1 MAYSNLCAN
10 TLRFDINIMEGNLLE
25 NEGEKNKGT
34 RSTENKATNRK
45 YKDTVFRMLFNNKK
59 EALGLY
65 NNLFDT
71 EYTDESLID
80 IVTLEDVLFIPRKND
95 VAFTMNGRFVVLVEH
110 QSTINENMPL
120 RFLIYIA
127 RLYEKIIDAD
137 NIYRRKLIKIPAPEF
152 VVLYNGRDDL
162 KRDGKVVIELELNLS
177 DAFKDDGD
185 VQPELF
191 KDNKGAQ
198 LELKVKVIDIRYSSH
213 NKLVTKKDTLEQY
226 SRFIQIIEDCRKS
239 EENLDEVMKT
249 AVNMAIE
256 NNILTEFL
264 KKNGSEVRNMLTLE
278 YDEET
283 ARRVEREEAIEEGR
297 EEGRREGEQAR
308 RQLIISC
315 LRKFKSCEVVADIL
329 DISVEEVQKIK
340 DNLI

>member
-1 MAYSNLCAN
+1 MTTDN
-10 TLRFDINIMEGNLLE
+10 TTG
-25 NEGEKNKGT
+25 G
-34 RSTENKATNRK
+34 TENKTTNRK

-71 EYTDESLID
+71 DYTDESLID

-162 KRDGKVVIELELNLS
+162 KQDGKVVTELELNLS
-177 DAFKDDGD
+177 DTFKDDGD

-191 KDNKGAQ
+191 KDNKGAH

-239 EENLDEVMKT
+239 EENLDEAMKT

-264 KKNGSEVRNMLTLE
+264 KKNGSEVHNMLTLE

-283 ARRVEREEAIEEGR
+283 ARRVEREEAMEEGR

-340 DNLI
+340 DNM

>member
-1 MAYSNLCAN
+1 MALIH
-10 TLRFDINIMEGNLLE
+10 FDINIMEEDILG
-25 NEGEKNKGT
+25 KDKAT
-34 RSTENKATNRK
+34 DKTINKAKDKTMDTIMNKTADKKTNKVINKDTNSK

-59 EALGLY
+59 EAIGLY

-137 NIYRRKLIKIPAPEF
+137 NIYRRRLIKIPAPEF
-152 VVLYNGRDDL
+152 VVLYNGRDNL
-162 KRDGKVVIELELNLS
+162 TQNGKAVTELELKLS

-185 VQPELF
+185 MQPGLF
-191 KDNKGAQ
+191 KDNRNMQ
-198 LELKVKVIDIRYSSH
+198 LELKVKVIDIRYLSQ
-213 NKLVTKKDTLEQY
+213 NKVVTKNDTLEQY
-226 SRFIQIIEDCRKS
+226 SRFIQIIEDYRKS

-249 AVNMAIE
+249 AINTAIE

-264 KKNGSEVRNMLTLE
+264 KKNSSEV
-278 YDEET
+278 
-283 ARRVEREEAIEEGR
+283 
-297 EEGRREGEQAR
+297 
-308 RQLIISC
+308 
-315 LRKFKSCEVVADIL
+315 
-329 DISVEEVQKIK
+329 
-340 DNLI
+340 

>member
-10 TLRFDINIMEGNLLE
+10 TLRFDINIMEGNLL
-25 NEGEKNKGT
+25 GKDMTTDKTTGG
-34 RSTENKATNRK
+34 TENKTTNRK

-95 VAFTMNGRFVVLVEH
+95 VAFTMNGRFVV
-110 QSTINENMPL
+110 
-120 RFLIYIA
+120 
-127 RLYEKIIDAD
+127 
-137 NIYRRKLIKIPAPEF
+137 
-152 VVLYNGRDDL
+152 
-162 KRDGKVVIELELNLS
+162 
-177 DAFKDDGD
+177 
-185 VQPELF
+185 
-191 KDNKGAQ
+191 
-198 LELKVKVIDIRYSSH
+198 
-213 NKLVTKKDTLEQY
+213 TKKDTLEQY
-226 SRFIQIIEDCRKS
+226 SCFIQIIEDCRKS
-239 EENLDEVMKT
+239 EENLDEAMKT

-264 KKNGSEVRNMLTLE
+264 KENGSEVRNMLTLE

-283 ARRVEREEAIEEGR
+283 ARRVEREEAMEEGR

-340 DNLI
+340 DNM

>member
-1 MAYSNLCAN
+1 M
-10 TLRFDINIMEGNLLE
+10 E
-25 NEGEKNKGT
+25 NEGEKNKQ
-34 RSTENKATNRK
+34 TEGSYNKTTNRK

-95 VAFTMNGRFVVLVEH
+95 VAFTMNGRFV
-110 QSTINENMPL
+110 
-120 RFLIYIA
+120 
-127 RLYEKIIDAD
+127 
-137 NIYRRKLIKIPAPEF
+137 
-152 VVLYNGRDDL
+152 
-162 KRDGKVVIELELNLS
+162 
-177 DAFKDDGD
+177 
-185 VQPELF
+185 
-191 KDNKGAQ
+191 
-198 LELKVKVIDIRYSSH
+198 
-213 NKLVTKKDTLEQY
+213 VTKKDTLEQY

-340 DNLI
+340 DNM

>member
-10 TLRFDINIMEGNLLE
+10 TLRFDINIMEGNLL
-25 NEGEKNKGT
+25 GKDMTTDKTTGG
-34 RSTENKATNRK
+34 TENKTTNRK

-80 IVTLEDVLFIPRKND
+80 IVTLEDVLFIPKKND
-95 VAFTMNGRFVVLVEH
+95 VAFTMNGRFV
-110 QSTINENMPL
+110 
-120 RFLIYIA
+120 
-127 RLYEKIIDAD
+127 
-137 NIYRRKLIKIPAPEF
+137 
-152 VVLYNGRDDL
+152 
-162 KRDGKVVIELELNLS
+162 
-177 DAFKDDGD
+177 
-185 VQPELF
+185 
-191 KDNKGAQ
+191 
-198 LELKVKVIDIRYSSH
+198 
-213 NKLVTKKDTLEQY
+213 VTKKDTLEQY

-283 ARRVEREEAIEEGR
+283 ARRVEREEAMEEGR

-340 DNLI
+340 DNM

>member
-1 MAYSNLCAN
+1 
-10 TLRFDINIMEGNLLE
+10 
-25 NEGEKNKGT
+25 
-34 RSTENKATNRK
+34 
-45 YKDTVFRMLFNNKK
+45 
-59 EALGLY
+59 
-65 NNLFDT
+65 
-71 EYTDESLID
+71 
-80 IVTLEDVLFIPRKND
+80 
-95 VAFTMNGRFVVLVEH
+95 MNGRFVVLVEH

-162 KRDGKVVIELELNLS
+162 KQDGKVVTELELNLS
-177 DAFKDDGD
+177 DAFKDDD

-191 KDNKGAQ
+191 KGDKGAQ

-239 EENLDEVMKT
+239 EENLDEAMKT

-264 KKNGSEVRNMLTLE
+264 KENGSEVHNMLTLE

-283 ARRVEREEAIEEGR
+283 ARRVEREEAMEEGR

-329 DISVEEVQKIK
+329 DIPVEEVQKIK
-340 DNLI
+340 DNM

>member
-10 TLRFDINIMEGNLLE
+10 TLRFDINIMEGNLL
-25 NEGEKNKGT
+25 GKDMTTDKTTGG
-34 RSTENKATNRK
+34 TENKTTNKK

-95 VAFTMNGRFVVLVEH
+95 VAFTMNGRFVV
-110 QSTINENMPL
+110 
-120 RFLIYIA
+120 
-127 RLYEKIIDAD
+127 
-137 NIYRRKLIKIPAPEF
+137 
-152 VVLYNGRDDL
+152 
-162 KRDGKVVIELELNLS
+162 
-177 DAFKDDGD
+177 
-185 VQPELF
+185 
-191 KDNKGAQ
+191 
-198 LELKVKVIDIRYSSH
+198 
-213 NKLVTKKDTLEQY
+213 TKKDTLEQY
-226 SRFIQIIEDCRKS
+226 SRFIQIIEECRKS
-239 EENLDEVMKT
+239 EENLDEAMKK

-264 KKNGSEVRNMLTLE
+264 KENGSEVRNMLTLE

-283 ARRVEREEAIEEGR
+283 ARRVEREEAM
-297 EEGRREGEQAR
+297 EEGRREGGEQAR

-340 DNLI
+340 DNM

>member
-1 MAYSNLCAN
+1 M
-10 TLRFDINIMEGNLLE
+10 TTDKTTG
-25 NEGEKNKGT
+25 G
-34 RSTENKATNRK
+34 TENKTTNRK

-71 EYTDESLID
+71 EYTDESLIG

>member
-1 MAYSNLCAN
+1 MYDYDRRD
-10 TLRFDINIMEGNLLE
+10 RFGNARELHID
-25 NEGEKNKGT
+25 
-34 RSTENKATNRK
+34 KAL
-45 YKDTVFRMLFNNKK
+45 DV
-59 EALGLY
+59 
-65 NNLFDT
+65 DT

-80 IVTLEDVLFIPRKND
+80 IITLEDVFFIPRKND
-95 VAFTMNGRFVVLVEH
+95 VAFTMNGRFVVSVEH

-152 VVLYNGRDDL
+152 VVLYNGRDNL
-162 KRDGKVVIELELNLS
+162 KQDGKVVTELELNLS

-198 LELKVKVIDIRYSSH
+198 LELKVKVIDIRYSLH
-213 NKLVTKKDTLEQY
+213 NKLLTKKDTLEQY

-283 ARRVEREEAIEEGR
+283 ARRVEREEAMEEGR
-297 EEGRREGEQAR
+297 EEGRREGGEQAR

-315 LRKFKSCEVVADIL
+315 LRKFKSCEIVADIL

-340 DNLI
+340 DNM

>member
-1 MAYSNLCAN
+1 MTTDKN
-10 TLRFDINIMEGNLLE
+10 TG
-25 NEGEKNKGT
+25 G
-34 RSTENKATNRK
+34 TENKTTNRK

-137 NIYRRKLIKIPAPEF
+137 NIYRRKLIKIPSPEF

-162 KRDGKVVIELELNLS
+162 EQDGKVVTELELNLS
-177 DAFKDDGD
+177 EAFKDDGD

-283 ARRVEREEAIEEGR
+283 ARRVEREEAMEEGR
-297 EEGRREGEQAR
+297 EEGRREGGEQAR

-340 DNLI
+340 DNM

>member
-10 TLRFDINIMEGNLLE
+10 TLRFDINIMEGNLL
-25 NEGEKNKGT
+25 GKDMTTDKTTGG
-34 RSTENKATNRK
+34 TENKTTNRK

-95 VAFTMNGRFVVLVEH
+95 VAFTMNGRFVV
-110 QSTINENMPL
+110 
-120 RFLIYIA
+120 
-127 RLYEKIIDAD
+127 
-137 NIYRRKLIKIPAPEF
+137 
-152 VVLYNGRDDL
+152 
-162 KRDGKVVIELELNLS
+162 
-177 DAFKDDGD
+177 
-185 VQPELF
+185 
-191 KDNKGAQ
+191 
-198 LELKVKVIDIRYSSH
+198 
-213 NKLVTKKDTLEQY
+213 TKKDTLEQY
-226 SRFIQIIEDCRKS
+226 SCFIQIIEDCRKS
-239 EENLDEVMKT
+239 EENLDEAMKT

-264 KKNGSEVRNMLTLE
+264 KENGSEVRNMLTLE

-283 ARRVEREEAIEEGR
+283 ARRVEREEAM
-297 EEGRREGEQAR
+297 EEGRREGGEQAR

-340 DNLI
+340 DNM

>member
-1 MAYSNLCAN
+1 VAYSNLCAN
-10 TLRFDINIMEGNLLE
+10 TLRFDINIMEGNLL
-25 NEGEKNKGT
+25 GKDMTTDKTTGG
-34 RSTENKATNRK
+34 TENKTTNKK

-95 VAFTMNGRFVVLVEH
+95 VAFTMNGRFVV
-110 QSTINENMPL
+110 
-120 RFLIYIA
+120 
-127 RLYEKIIDAD
+127 
-137 NIYRRKLIKIPAPEF
+137 
-152 VVLYNGRDDL
+152 
-162 KRDGKVVIELELNLS
+162 
-177 DAFKDDGD
+177 
-185 VQPELF
+185 
-191 KDNKGAQ
+191 
-198 LELKVKVIDIRYSSH
+198 
-213 NKLVTKKDTLEQY
+213 TKKDTLEQY
-226 SRFIQIIEDCRKS
+226 SRFIQIIEECRKS
-239 EENLDEVMKT
+239 EENLDEAMKK

-264 KKNGSEVRNMLTLE
+264 KENGSEVHNMLTLE

-283 ARRVEREEAIEEGR
+283 ARRVEREEAMEEGR

-340 DNLI
+340 DNM

>member
-1 MAYSNLCAN
+1 M
-10 TLRFDINIMEGNLLE
+10 E

-80 IVTLEDVLFIPRKND
+80 IITLEDVLFIPRKND

-162 KRDGKVVIELELNLS
+162 KQDGKVVTELELNLS

-198 LELKVKVIDIRYSSH
+198 LELKVKVIDIRYSSR

-239 EENLDEVMKT
+239 EENIDEVMKT

-283 ARRVEREEAIEEGR
+283 ARRVEREEAMEEGR
-297 EEGRREGEQAR
+297 EEGRREGGEQAR

-340 DNLI
+340 DNM

>member
-10 TLRFDINIMEGNLLE
+10 TLRFDINIMEGNLL
-25 NEGEKNKGT
+25 GKDMTTDKTTGG
-34 RSTENKATNRK
+34 TENKTTNRK

-95 VAFTMNGRFVVLVEH
+95 VAFTMNGRFV
-110 QSTINENMPL
+110 
-120 RFLIYIA
+120 
-127 RLYEKIIDAD
+127 
-137 NIYRRKLIKIPAPEF
+137 
-152 VVLYNGRDDL
+152 
-162 KRDGKVVIELELNLS
+162 
-177 DAFKDDGD
+177 
-185 VQPELF
+185 
-191 KDNKGAQ
+191 
-198 LELKVKVIDIRYSSH
+198 
-213 NKLVTKKDTLEQY
+213 VTKKDTLEQY

-340 DNLI
+340 DNM

>member
-10 TLRFDINIMEGNLLE
+10 TLRFDINIMEGNLL
-25 NEGEKNKGT
+25 GKDMTTDKTTGG
-34 RSTENKATNRK
+34 TENKTTNRK

-95 VAFTMNGRFVVLVEH
+95 VAFTMNGRFVV
-110 QSTINENMPL
+110 
-120 RFLIYIA
+120 
-127 RLYEKIIDAD
+127 
-137 NIYRRKLIKIPAPEF
+137 
-152 VVLYNGRDDL
+152 
-162 KRDGKVVIELELNLS
+162 
-177 DAFKDDGD
+177 
-185 VQPELF
+185 
-191 KDNKGAQ
+191 
-198 LELKVKVIDIRYSSH
+198 
-213 NKLVTKKDTLEQY
+213 TKKDTLEQY

-264 KKNGSEVRNMLTLE
+264 KENGSEVRNMLTLE

-340 DNLI
+340 DNM

>member
-1 MAYSNLCAN
+1 
-10 TLRFDINIMEGNLLE
+10 MEGNLLE

-80 IVTLEDVLFIPRKND
+80 IITLEDVLFIPRKND
-95 VAFTMNGRFVVLVEH
+95 VAFTMNGRFMVLVEH

-162 KRDGKVVIELELNLS
+162 KQDGKVVTELELNLS
-177 DAFKDDGD
+177 EAFKDDGD

-198 LELKVKVIDIRYSSH
+198 LELKVKVIDIRYSSR

-264 KKNGSEVRNMLTLE
+264 KENGSEVRNMLTLE

-283 ARRVEREEAIEEGR
+283 ARRVEREEAR

-340 DNLI
+340 DNM

>member
-1 MAYSNLCAN
+1 
-10 TLRFDINIMEGNLLE
+10 MEGNLLGKDMTTDE
-25 NEGEKNKGT
+25 TTGG
-34 RSTENKATNRK
+34 TENKTTNRK

-71 EYTDESLID
+71 DYTDESLID

-162 KRDGKVVIELELNLS
+162 KQDGKVVTELELNLS
-177 DAFKDDGD
+177 DAFKDDD

-191 KDNKGAQ
+191 KGDKGTQ

-239 EENLDEVMKT
+239 EENLDEAMKT

-264 KKNGSEVRNMLTLE
+264 KENGSEVHNMLTLE

-283 ARRVEREEAIEEGR
+283 ARRVEREEAMEEGRKEGR

-329 DISVEEVQKIK
+329 DIPVEEVQKIK
-340 DNLI
+340 DNM

>member
-1 MAYSNLCAN
+1 MEE
-10 TLRFDINIMEGNLLE
+10 NIL
-25 NEGEKNKGT
+25 EKNKET
-34 RSTENKATNRK
+34 DKNTDTIKNKTADKMTNKVKNKDTNRK
-45 YKDTVFRMLFNNKK
+45 YKDSVFRMLFNNKK

-71 EYTDESLID
+71 DYTDESLID

-152 VVLYNGRDDL
+152 VVLYNGRDNL
-162 KRDGKVVIELELNLS
+162 RQDGKVVTELELNLS

-185 VQPELF
+185 VQLGLF
-191 KDNKGAQ
+191 KEDKSVQ
-198 LELKVKVIDIRYSSH
+198 LELKVKVIDIRYSSQ
-213 NKLVTKKDTLEQY
+213 NKVVTKNDTLEQY
-226 SRFIQIIEDCRKS
+226 SRFIQIIEDYRKS
-239 EENLDEVMKT
+239 EENLDKVMKT
-249 AVNMAIE
+249 AINTAIE

-264 KKNGSEVRNMLTLE
+264 KKNSSEVRNMLTLE
-278 YDEET
+278 YDEEV
-283 ARRVEREEAIEEGR
+283 ARRVEREEAKEEGR
-297 EEGRREGEQAR
+297 EEGRREGEQASR

-315 LRKFKSCEVVADIL
+315 LRKFQSCSTVADIL
-329 DISVEEVQKIK
+329 DIPVEEVQKIK
-340 DNLI
+340 DNM

>member
-10 TLRFDINIMEGNLLE
+10 TLRFDINIMEGNLL
-25 NEGEKNKGT
+25 GKDMTTDKTTGG
-34 RSTENKATNRK
+34 TENKTTNGK

-95 VAFTMNGRFVVLVEH
+95 VAFTMNGRFV
-110 QSTINENMPL
+110 
-120 RFLIYIA
+120 
-127 RLYEKIIDAD
+127 
-137 NIYRRKLIKIPAPEF
+137 
-152 VVLYNGRDDL
+152 
-162 KRDGKVVIELELNLS
+162 
-177 DAFKDDGD
+177 
-185 VQPELF
+185 
-191 KDNKGAQ
+191 
-198 LELKVKVIDIRYSSH
+198 
-213 NKLVTKKDTLEQY
+213 VTKKDTLEQY

-340 DNLI
+340 DNM

>member
-10 TLRFDINIMEGNLLE
+10 TLRFDINIMEGNLL
-25 NEGEKNKGT
+25 GKDMTTDKTTGG
-34 RSTENKATNRK
+34 TENKTTNGK

-71 EYTDESLID
+71 DYTDESLID

-95 VAFTMNGRFVVLVEH
+95 VAFTMNGRFV
-110 QSTINENMPL
+110 
-120 RFLIYIA
+120 
-127 RLYEKIIDAD
+127 
-137 NIYRRKLIKIPAPEF
+137 
-152 VVLYNGRDDL
+152 
-162 KRDGKVVIELELNLS
+162 
-177 DAFKDDGD
+177 
-185 VQPELF
+185 
-191 KDNKGAQ
+191 
-198 LELKVKVIDIRYSSH
+198 
-213 NKLVTKKDTLEQY
+213 VTKKDTLEQY

-340 DNLI
+340 DNM

>member
-1 MAYSNLCAN
+1 
-10 TLRFDINIMEGNLLE
+10 MEENLLK
-25 NEGEKNKGT
+25 NEGEKNKET
-34 RSTENKATNRK
+34 RGAENKATNRK

-162 KRDGKVVIELELNLS
+162 KQDGKVVTELELNLS

-191 KDNKGAQ
+191 KGDKGAQ

-239 EENLDEVMKT
+239 EENLDEAMKT

-264 KKNGSEVRNMLTLE
+264 KENGSEVRNMLTLE

-283 ARRVEREEAIEEGR
+283 ARRVEREEAM
-297 EEGRREGEQAR
+297 EEGRREGGEQAR

-329 DISVEEVQKIK
+329 DIPVEEVQKIK
-340 DNLI
+340 DNYERQ

>member
-10 TLRFDINIMEGNLLE
+10 TLRFDINIMEGNLL
-25 NEGEKNKGT
+25 GKDMTTDKTTGG
-34 RSTENKATNRK
+34 TENKTTNRK

-95 VAFTMNGRFVVLVEH
+95 VAFTMNGRFVV
-110 QSTINENMPL
+110 
-120 RFLIYIA
+120 
-127 RLYEKIIDAD
+127 
-137 NIYRRKLIKIPAPEF
+137 
-152 VVLYNGRDDL
+152 
-162 KRDGKVVIELELNLS
+162 
-177 DAFKDDGD
+177 
-185 VQPELF
+185 
-191 KDNKGAQ
+191 
-198 LELKVKVIDIRYSSH
+198 
-213 NKLVTKKDTLEQY
+213 TKKDTLEQY

-264 KKNGSEVRNMLTLE
+264 KENGSEVRNMLTLE

-283 ARRVEREEAIEEGR
+283 ARRVEREEAMEEGRKEGR

-340 DNLI
+340 DNM

>member
-10 TLRFDINIMEGNLLE
+10 TLRFDINIMEGNLL
-25 NEGEKNKGT
+25 GKDMTTDKTTGG
-34 RSTENKATNRK
+34 TENKTTNRK

-80 IVTLEDVLFIPRKND
+80 IVTLEDVLFIPKKND
-95 VAFTMNGRFVVLVEH
+95 VAFTMNGRFV
-110 QSTINENMPL
+110 
-120 RFLIYIA
+120 
-127 RLYEKIIDAD
+127 
-137 NIYRRKLIKIPAPEF
+137 
-152 VVLYNGRDDL
+152 
-162 KRDGKVVIELELNLS
+162 
-177 DAFKDDGD
+177 
-185 VQPELF
+185 
-191 KDNKGAQ
+191 
-198 LELKVKVIDIRYSSH
+198 
-213 NKLVTKKDTLEQY
+213 VTKKDTLEQY

-340 DNLI
+340 DNM

>member
-1 MAYSNLCAN
+1 MK
-10 TLRFDINIMEGNLLE
+10 
-25 NEGEKNKGT
+25 NEGEKNKET
-34 RSTENKATNRK
+34 RGAENKTTNRK

-162 KRDGKVVIELELNLS
+162 KQDGKVVTELELNLS

-191 KDNKGAQ
+191 KGAKGAQ

-239 EENLDEVMKT
+239 EENLDEAMKT

-264 KKNGSEVRNMLTLE
+264 KENGSEVRNMLTLE

-283 ARRVEREEAIEEGR
+283 ARRVEREEAMEEGR
-297 EEGRREGEQAR
+297 EEGRREGGEQAR

-329 DISVEEVQKIK
+329 DIPVEEVQKIK
-340 DNLI
+340 DNM

>member
-10 TLRFDINIMEGNLLE
+10 TLRFDINIMEGNLL
-25 NEGEKNKGT
+25 GKDMTTDKTTGG
-34 RSTENKATNRK
+34 TENKTTNRK

-71 EYTDESLID
+71 DYTDESLID

-95 VAFTMNGRFVVLVEH
+95 VAFTMNGRFV
-110 QSTINENMPL
+110 
-120 RFLIYIA
+120 
-127 RLYEKIIDAD
+127 
-137 NIYRRKLIKIPAPEF
+137 
-152 VVLYNGRDDL
+152 
-162 KRDGKVVIELELNLS
+162 
-177 DAFKDDGD
+177 
-185 VQPELF
+185 
-191 KDNKGAQ
+191 
-198 LELKVKVIDIRYSSH
+198 
-213 NKLVTKKDTLEQY
+213 VTKKDTLEQY

-283 ARRVEREEAIEEGR
+283 ARRVEREEAM
-297 EEGRREGEQAR
+297 EEGRREGGEQAR

-329 DISVEEVQKIK
+329 DIPVEEVQKIK